1 MRGAQQSH
9 WLMPAYWHGEVF
21 ALARKG
27 QASFFFVEIDADQ
40 IADVNLFCG
49 QKIGEGI
56 NDVALDGAFQVTR
69 SVALVRALRQ

>member
-1 MRGAQQSH
+1 
-9 WLMPAYWHGEVF
+9 
-21 ALARKG
+21 
-27 QASFFFVEIDADQ
+27 
-40 IADVNLFCG
+40 VNLFCG